1 MNRLVLPAVAAFFM
15 IALGAAPAA
24 AAPKPVGGC
33 GNGFELVTVK
43 TVLRTIAAAG
53 SVDAIKAG
61 DVNQDGYLCVKIIPN
76 NGGPPQFDPAFAF
89 VDNNAR

>member
-1 MNRLVLPAVAAFFM
+1 MNRLALPAVAAFFM

-89 VDNNAR
+89 VDNTAR